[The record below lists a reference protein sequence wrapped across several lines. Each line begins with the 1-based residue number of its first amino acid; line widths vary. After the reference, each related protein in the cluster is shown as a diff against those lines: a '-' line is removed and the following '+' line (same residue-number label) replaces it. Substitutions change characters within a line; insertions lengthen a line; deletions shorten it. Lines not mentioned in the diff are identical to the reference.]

1 MRKLILSLA
10 ALSVM
15 ALATPLAA
23 NADPVVVAGHHHH
36 WWHHDHD
43 KTVIIKHDPPGSF
56 LVPRTSG
63 AASRKICRN
72 RPRARQRHDV
82 ERDNGFVGFG
92 FHCRCIICLSR
103 CARCR

>member
-23 NADPVVVAGHHHH
+23 NADPVVVVGHHHH

-43 KTVIIKHDPPGSF
+43 KTVIIKHDH
-56 LVPRTSG
+56 
-63 AASRKICRN
+63 N
-72 RPRARQRHDV
+72 
-82 ERDNGFVGFG
+82 
-92 FHCRCIICLSR
+92 
-103 CARCR
+103 

>member
-43 KTVIIKHDPPGSF
+43 KTVIIKHDH
-56 LVPRTSG
+56 
-63 AASRKICRN
+63 N
-72 RPRARQRHDV
+72 
-82 ERDNGFVGFG
+82 
-92 FHCRCIICLSR
+92 
-103 CARCR
+103 

>member
-23 NADPVVVAGHHHH
+23 NADPVVVVGHHHH

-43 KTVIIKHDPPGSF
+43 KTVIIKH
-56 LVPRTSG
+56 
-63 AASRKICRN
+63 N
-72 RPRARQRHDV
+72 
-82 ERDNGFVGFG
+82 
-92 FHCRCIICLSR
+92 
-103 CARCR
+103 

>member
-23 NADPVVVAGHHHH
+23 NADPVVVVGHHHH

-43 KTVIIKHDPPGSF
+43 KTVIIKH
-56 LVPRTSG
+56 
-63 AASRKICRN
+63 N
-72 RPRARQRHDV
+72 H
-82 ERDNGFVGFG
+82 N
-92 FHCRCIICLSR
+92 
-103 CARCR
+103 